1 LNQPNTAPAMPDF
14 EGVTPEDLRADL
26 ANMTAEEQRA
36 HVEETL
42 DIIGAGIDML
52 RNVESAA
59 VALYENA
66 SPIDEDTNTVTV
78 DADAMLDLAS
88 ALLMY
93 RMFEAVQ
100 SGHGDDAIINAITAG
115 LNEAGVQL

>member
-93 RMFEAVQ
+93 RMFEVVQ